1 MRYLA
6 SSELQVKGPAE
17 ITRKLAQPTDFF
29 QDVKVIAFPV
39 APDYNV
45 NDYPLFHLSCLS
57 SQKKLANIM
66 NLLNFVSQYPDES
79 SCKAKFK

>member
-1 MRYLA
+1 MFIDPLLTNYIYRSIRY
-6 SSELQVKGPAE
+6 E
-17 ITRKLAQPTDFF
+17 ITFLIIK
-29 QDVKVIAFPV
+29 
-39 APDYNV
+39 

-79 SCKAKFK
+79 SCKAKF

>member
-1 MRYLA
+1 MKKILIKTF
-6 SSELQVKGPAE
+6 LLV
-17 ITRKLAQPTDFF
+17 LFLL
-29 QDVKVIAFPV
+29 
-39 APDYNV
+39 NL

-79 SCKAKFK
+79 SCKAKF